1 MVKRMRMWG
10 RRPVCL
16 LALVAGLLALVVQ
29 SGELGSADT
38 QHRMQT
44 THSLWTSEPPVLATD
59 YPEFGL
65 IGAHGEIESW
75 YGIGQSLLTLP
86 ADVVGTWI
94 ERRDVFAGYAG
105 TDPGVRNIVIS
116 VTTNVGLS
124 VLTAVVCFGFLGR
137 LGFGV
142 REAAAGVVALL
153 FGTTHL
159 HYTQSMMENNYIF
172 LLTLV
177 GFSQQY
183 KWLRT
188 GKKEALLVG
197 SAAFGLNLLTRLT
210 TGLDLLAGGLFLA
223 GVMLWER
230 MPRAIVWARVKA
242 YCAIAVPVVAA
253 FGLADRVYQHR
264 RFGSWVNTYITIFGE
279 QARRR
284 DPSLPLKYPF
294 ETPFHD
300 GFFGALFQPQKSI
313 FLFDPLLVVM
323 VLVGVFGWKRFRAP
337 VKAYV
342 VATAVMVVA
351 YIAFYARY
359 TVWSGDFA
367 WGDRYVET
375 AAQFAA
381 LLAVPLLVRYSFWRG
396 VRAVAWGLVGV
407 SVAVQAASVVFWCPL
422 ELYQRMTPG
431 HTGFIVALRFEN
443 IAAFALGKME
453 SWGLVNSFMREDP
466 WDWTHIT
473 TWNFLPCVLGRV
485 GVGPLS
491 VVRMLEVVWLGA
503 LMGLGWGLWRLWR
516 VVE

>member
-1 MVKRMRMWG
+1 MWG

-16 LALVAGLLALVVQ
+16 LALVAGLLAMVVQ
-29 SGELGSADT
+29 SGELGSADS

-86 ADVVGTWI
+86 MDVVGTWA
-94 ERRDVFAGYAG
+94 ERRAMFAGYSG

-172 LLTLV
+172 LLTMI
-177 GFSQQY
+177 GFSYQY
-183 KWLRT
+183 RWLRT
-188 GKKEALLVG
+188 GDKEALLVG

-210 TGLDLLAGGLFLA
+210 TGLDLLAGVLFLV

-230 MPRAIVWARVKA
+230 MPGAIVWARVRA

-253 FGLADRVYQHR
+253 FGLLDRVYQHR

-294 ETPFHD
+294 ETPFHE

-313 FLFDPLLVVM
+313 F
-323 VLVGVFGWKRFRAP
+323 GWKRFSSP

-351 YIAFYARY
+351 YISFYARY

-381 LLAVPLLVRYSFWRG
+381 LLAVPLLVRFSYGRVSLL
-396 VRAVAWGLVGV
+396 AWGLVGV
-407 SVAVQAASVVFWCPL
+407 SVAVQAASVAFWCPL

-431 HTGFIVALRFEN
+431 HTAFVVALRFEN
-443 IAAFALGKME
+443 IAAFALGRLE
-453 SWGLVNSFMREDP
+453 SWGLVNSFMRQDS
-466 WDWTHIT
+466 WDWAHIT

-485 GVGPLS
+485 GMAPLS
-491 VVRMLEVVWLGA
+491 VVRMLEWVWVGA
-503 LMGLGWGLWRLWR
+503 LVGLIAGLVRLWR
-516 VVE
+516 EVE